1 MRRKLLTR
9 RATLLIAAATL
20 LIVPANFPASSP
32 AVSLQPDIGVNGFFS
47 ADKAQRGRATQAAIV
62 MDIPEG
68 FHVNSNK
75 PLGKYAI
82 PTVLK
87 IDAPGGIKVG
97 LVTYPR
103 STMRS
108 FSFSQERL
116 AVYEGRAVMRF
127 NVIIPA
133 NHEPGVIEL
142 RARIRYQ
149 SCSNDVCFQPVT
161 RDVTMPIA
169 IVGANESVKR
179 INGQFF
185 GGGGRRRK

>member
-1 MRRKLLTR
+1 MV
-9 RATLLIAAATL
+9 AAAL
-20 LIVPANFPASSP
+20 LVVPANFKANG
-32 AVSLQPDIGVNGFFS
+32 AVAALQPNIGVNGFFA
-47 ADKAQRGRATQAAIV
+47 ADKAQRGRTIQAAIV

-87 IDAPGGIKVG
+87 IDAPGGIRIG
-97 LVTYPR
+97 PVTYPR
-103 STMRS
+103 SALRT

-116 AVYEGRAVMRF
+116 AVYEGRAVLRF

-133 NHEPGVIEL
+133 GFEPGVIEL
-142 RARIRYQ
+142 QASIRYQ

-161 RDVTMPIA
+161 RKVTMPIA
-169 IVGANESVKR
+169 VVGANESVKR

-185 GGGGRRRK
+185 GGRRRK

>member
-9 RATLLIAAATL
+9 RATLLIAAAAL
-20 LIVPANFPASSP
+20 LIAPTNFPASSP

-47 ADKAQRGRATQAAIV
+47 ADKAQRGRTTQAAIV

-87 IDAPGGIKVG
+87 IDAPGGIRVG
-97 LVTYPR
+97 PVTYPR

-133 NHEPGVIEL
+133 NYEPGVIEL
-142 RARIRYQ
+142 HARIRYQ

-185 GGGGRRRK
+185 GGGRRRK